1 MFQLQRVPG
10 NDYSTDLINAR
21 KYYGQALDSYA
32 KVENPDDDYLL
43 KLSETVGEIETL
55 YQQYLQMID
64 NKRQGCAW

>member
-1 MFQLQRVPG
+1 MFKLQRVPG

-21 KYYGQALDSYA
+21 KYYGQALDAYA

-43 KLSETVGEIETL
+43 KLSETVGEIESL
-55 YQQYLQMID
+55 WQQYLQMID